1 MSTRLT
7 IATLLLV
14 LSIITGAAIMM
25 IPPKDHSG
33 KIHLSWAT
41 DACPERDHQVST
53 FNRLNPDYDLQI
65 DPDNSGVMK
74 VIIQSSAGMGPDLID
89 HINQT
94 SIQTYAE
101 AGILW
106 DISKEADRLGFGLDT
121 LPESIKPLVTM
132 TTVNQDGELVTG
144 QAGYPCNMGYKTLFF
159 NKNLFD
165 KYNVPYPSL
174 DLTWDEYIELG
185 KKMTISDPE
194 RPTVPAIF
202 GAAGLQPQII
212 AMSKGGEYFNSWG
225 TVTQVDS
232 DEFITA
238 FCMYHDMMYK
248 HIIEPSPN
256 QKAGVSSQGGWGSGY
271 ITWFGEGK
279 VAMYW
284 GSRWIMVQLRRN
296 ILQQISVRETWLKNN
311 PGANP
316 NDAPEVL
323 RLGCVQIP
331 RFKGHKRIVP
341 NYAKCTG
348 INVNSPRRE
357 SALKFLAYLAGK
369 EYSMI
374 INQGG
379 DGLPG
384 NKKYNKDLSLL
395 INPKFPGEEEV
406 HKAELEAIP
415 YGKVMR
421 SSPFV
426 NNATVDR
433 IMKKVTEK
441 LVACPEMTHEEIAAE
456 LHSANLELNTIIA
469 RNIKRESKLFKLYHK
484 ILKNGAAPITIDLN
498 KI

>member
-1 MSTRLT
+1 MT
-7 IATLLLV
+7 AT
-14 LSIITGAAIMM
+14 AIMM
-25 IPPKDHSG
+25 IPKKDHAG
-33 KIHLSWAT
+33 KVYLSWAT
-41 DACPERDHQVST
+41 DACPERDHQVDT
-53 FNRLNPDYDLQI
+53 FNQLNPDCVLQI

-74 VIIQSSAGMGPDLID
+74 VMIQSSARMGPDLID
-89 HINQT
+89 HINET

-101 AGILW
+101 AGILR
-106 DISKEADRLGFGLDT
+106 DVSKEADRMGFGLDT
-121 LPESIKPLVTM
+121 LPESIRPLAIM

-144 QAGYPCNMGYKTLFF
+144 QAGYPCNIGHLTLFF

-165 KYNVPYPSL
+165 KYNVPYPSA
-174 DLTWDEYIELG
+174 DLTWEEYIELA
-185 KKMTISDPE
+185 KKMTVFEPE
-194 RPTVPAIF
+194 RLTVPAVF
-202 GAAGLQPQII
+202 GAAGLQPKAIF
-212 AMSKGGEYFNSWG
+212 MSKGGEYFNSRG
-225 TVTQVDS
+225 TVAQIDS
-232 DEFITA
+232 DEFVSA
-238 FCMYHDMMYK
+238 YCMYHDMMYK

-284 GSRWIMVQLRRN
+284 GSRWILVQLRRN
-296 ILQQISVRETWLKNN
+296 ILQQRSTREKWLKDN
-311 PGANP
+311 PEANP

-357 SALKFLAYLAGK
+357 SALKFLVYLAGK

-384 NKKYNKDLSLL
+384 NKKYNNDLSLL
-395 INPKFPGEEEV
+395 INPDFPDEEEV
-406 HKAELEAIP
+406 HQTELEAIP

-426 NNATVDR
+426 NNSTVNR

-441 LVACPEMTHEEIAAE
+441 LVASPEMTHQEIAAE
-456 LHSANLELNTIIA
+456 LRSANRELNTIIA
-469 RNIKRESKLFKLYHK
+469 RNIKRESKLLKLYQK
-484 ILKNGAAPITIDLN
+484 MLKDGAAPITIDLN
-498 KI
+498 EI